1 MMRPGVFL
9 LAAVLASLLASRGAA
24 DFSALAPCDVMQL
37 SPCASAFAGKGG
49 GSPTPSCCARLKSHG
64 PNCLCRYKDD
74 ANLKRLVDTRHKR
87 RVFTACKVPV
97 PSC

>member
-1 MMRPGVFL
+1 MRPAVFFL
-9 LAAVLASLLASRGAA
+9 VAVLLVGILASRAA
-24 DFSALAPCDVMQL
+24 GDFSALAPCDVMQL
-37 SPCASAFAGKGG
+37 SPCASAFAGKA
-49 GSPTPSCCARLKSHG
+49 SPTSACCVRLKSHG

>member
-1 MMRPGVFL
+1 MR
-9 LAAVLASLLASRGAA
+9 AAVLFLVAVLVSILASRAA
-24 DFSALAPCDVMQL
+24 GDFSALAPCDVMQL
-37 SPCASAFAGKGG
+37 SPCASAFAGKA
-49 GSPTPSCCARLKSHG
+49 SPTSACCVRLKSHG